1 MCDSQNSTHAKARF
15 GSALEHGHAHTE
27 DHAQWSRRDFLKT
40 VGLTTAGGSLVLS
53 GMPVQAFGS
62 SSLLSKLRHSNTDRI
77 LVLIQLS
84 GGNDGL
90 NTIIPVNND
99 IYYNAR
105 PSLSIPKMDTIA
117 LSDDVGVHPSF
128 EVLQPL
134 YEEGHMAILHSVG
147 YPSPDLSHFRSTD
160 IWVSASDASDV
171 IDTGWLGRYLEGDF
185 PNFAEA
191 PTDYPLGV
199 QIGASASMMFRG
211 ESANLGMSI
220 ASIDL
225 FEQLA
230 DEGVLYDEQ
239 NIPATTFGSE
249 IAFVRSIANDSFQYA
264 GAISEAS
271 ARGTNS
277 VDYPEGNGLSR
288 SLSTVARLIKG
299 NLGARIYHVALGS
312 FDTHANQA
320 NAHANLLLDLAT
332 SVRAF
337 YDDLATDG
345 FDNTL
350 CMTFSEFGRRVQQ
363 NGSNGT
369 DHGTAAPLFVFGNTV
384 AGGFHGTLPD
394 LTDLD
399 DSGNLKYQTDF
410 RSVYATV
417 LQQWFELSSDE
428 VASVLG
434 ESFEPLPFLPETA
447 GSSVSTERT
456 TPQSFVLHQNYP
468 NPFNP
473 RTMITY
479 TLAQTTHVQVRVYD
493 VQGRVVQTLINR
505 TQSAGAYSLPFNA
518 SHLPSGTY
526 LYQLQTPSRTE
537 SRKMTLLR

>member
-1 MCDSQNSTHAKARF
+1 MCDSHHSTPSKVRF
-15 GSALEHGHAHTE
+15 GSALEHGHAHTS

-40 VGLTTAGGSLVLS
+40 VGLTTAGGSLVLG

-90 NTIIPVNND
+90 NTIVPVNND
-99 IYYNAR
+99 LYYNAR
-105 PSLSIPKMDTIA
+105 PSLSIAKTDAIA
-117 LSDDVGVHPSF
+117 LTDDIGVHPSF
-128 EVLQPL
+128 EALQPL
-134 YEEGHMAILHSVG
+134 YEEGNMAILHSVG
-147 YPSPDLSHFRSTD
+147 YPTPDLSHFRSTD
-160 IWVSASDASDV
+160 IWVSASDASEV
-171 IDTGWLGRYLEGDF
+171 IDTGWMGRYLEGDF
-185 PNFAEA
+185 PNFAEE

-211 ESANLGMSI
+211 DSANLGMSI
-220 ASIDL
+220 ASVDL

-230 DEGVLYDEQ
+230 DEGILYDEQ
-239 NIPATTFGSE
+239 NIPATTFGNE
-249 IAFVRSIANDSFQYA
+249 IGFVRSIANDSFQYA

-271 ARGTNS
+271 ARGSNS
-277 VDYPEGNGLSR
+277 VEYPSGNGLSR

-320 NAHANLLLDLAT
+320 NVHANLLLDLAT

-384 AGGFHGTLPD
+384 AGGFQGTLPD
-394 LTDLD
+394 LNDLD
-399 DSGNLKYQTDF
+399 DAGNLKHQTDF

-417 LQQWFELSSDE
+417 LQQWFQLSPDE
-428 VASVLG
+428 VSSVLG
-434 ESFEPLPFLPETA
+434 DRYEALPFLPESP
-447 GSSVSTERT
+447 GSSVNTERT
-456 TPQSFVLHQNYP
+456 TPTDFALHQNYP

-473 RTMITY
+473 HTMISY
-479 TLAQTTHVQVRVYD
+479 TLTETTSVHVRIYD
-493 VQGRVVQTLINR
+493 MQGRLVQTLVNG
-505 TQSAGAYSLPFNA
+505 TQAAGTHRLPFDA

-526 LYQLQTPSRTE
+526 LYQLQTPHRTE